1 MISLLLEKKR
11 KKTQKTVLGIEYGAT
26 SLAAVQLAKNGD
38 DYSLVSCD
46 SDIFTEEAYFEGELT
61 VDYLSDTVSRIIKQN
76 KLGHFSKLGF
86 TSYRDIDVIKDE
98 IICDKRVLSQI
109 EEEGIENYIV
119 EVFLKKKFP
128 DDYEEIGFNFYD
140 MSEEDGV
147 IAVYYTSDPKY
158 FTKAKSIAQET
169 KKALSVYSLN
179 EFSFYDFVNEL
190 FLSEV
195 SKNKSDSVFL
205 GLYAEKLCI
214 CSFSPKG
221 KLNAYE
227 AVKIFN
233 KKITTDS
240 YVDEVI
246 QLLLRFIDFM
256 SLDFSNMDPDEDFSE
271 SLLEQNNKVYIYGLK
286 DNFNEIFESIKDL
299 SMKDCEILNPFINIK
314 VSDGFGQ
321 ITDPHKYVMPVS
333 IAMMEAV

>member
-11 KKTQKTVLGIEYGAT
+11 KKNQKTVLGVEYGTT
-26 SLAAVQLAKNGD
+26 SLAAVQLDKNGD

-46 SDIFTEEAYFEGELT
+46 SEVFAEEAYFEGELT
-61 VDYLSDTVSRIIKQN
+61 VDYLSDTLSRIIKQN
-76 KLGHFSKLGF
+76 KLGHFTKLGF

-98 IICDKRVLSQI
+98 IVCDKRVLSQI
-109 EEEGIENYIV
+109 EEEGMEHYIV
-119 EVFLKKKFP
+119 QVFLKKKFP
-128 DDYEEIGFNFYD
+128 EGYEEIGFNFYD

-179 EFSFYDFVNEL
+179 EFAFYNFVNEL
-190 FLSEV
+190 FLTEI

-214 CSFSPKG
+214 CSFSNKG
-221 KLNAYE
+221 KLKAYE
-227 AVKIFN
+227 AVKIYN
-233 KKITTDS
+233 KKLTTDQ
-240 YVDEVI
+240 YVDDVI

-256 SLDFSNMDPDEDFSE
+256 SLDFSNIDPDVDFSE
-271 SLLEQNNKVYIYGLK
+271 SLFEQNNKVYIYGLK

-299 SMKDCEILNPFINIK
+299 SMKDCEVLNPFVNIK
-314 VSDGFGQ
+314 ISDDFDE
-321 ITDPHKYVMPVS
+321 ITDAHKYVMPIS
-333 IAMMEAV
+333 IAMMEAI